1 MIQMLSALETVGLV
15 DREATLFLNYN
26 GGMAQDVLWTAFSSK
41 LVWIPLGV
49 MFVWYLLTKNKGCQR
64 NTILIILATALTVLL
79 CDQISSSIIKPLAAR
94 LRPSHTPGLMTL
106 LHYVDR
112 YRGGLHGF
120 CSSHAVNSFGVAMFV
135 SLCVRRKYI
144 SFLLFLF
151 SFVCRLFPYLSWC
164 TLSWRC
170 RLSCCF
176 GHIDRLPSLAGA
188 LCLTG
193 ESPCLYGPVFWQF
206 YFLIWK
212 KVESAYNRNCKTCQ
226 K

>member
-1 MIQMLSALETVGLV
+1 MIQMLSALETVELV

-64 NTILIILATALTVLL
+64 NTVLIILATALTVLL
-79 CDQISSSIIKPLAAR
+79 CDQITSSIIKPLAAR
-94 LRPSHTPGLMTL
+94 LRPSHTSGLMTL
-106 LHYVDR
+106 LHYVDG

-120 CSSHAVNSFGVAMFV
+120 CSSHAANSFGVAMFV

-151 SFVCRLFPYLSWC
+151 ALCVGYSRIYLGVHYLGDVVFGAVLGILIGYLVYLTIKKILRLMDRTS
-164 TLSWRC
+164 
-170 RLSCCF
+170 
-176 GHIDRLPSLAGA
+176 HRLPHLSRFSVSQLLASLA
-188 LCLTG
+188 LL
-193 ESPCLYGPVFWQF
+193 L
-206 YFLIWK
+206 
-212 KVESAYNRNCKTCQ
+212 R
-226 K
+226 

>member
-41 LVWIPLGV
+41 LVWIPLGL
-49 MFVWYLLTKNKGCQR
+49 MFVLYLLTKNKGCQR
-64 NTILIILATALTVLL
+64 NTVLIILATALTVLL
-79 CDQISSSIIKPLAAR
+79 CDQITSSIIKPLAAR

-106 LHYVDR
+106 LHYVDG

-120 CSSHAVNSFGVAMFV
+120 CSSHAANSFGVAMFV

-151 SFVCRLFPYLSWC
+151 ALCVGYSRIYLGVHYLGDVVFGAVLGILIGYLVYLTIKKLLRLMDRTSHRLF
-164 TLSWRC
+164 
-170 RLSCCF
+170 
-176 GHIDRLPSLAGA
+176 HLPRFSVSQLLAFLA
-188 LCLTG
+188 LL
-193 ESPCLYGPVFWQF
+193 L
-206 YFLIWK
+206 
-212 KVESAYNRNCKTCQ
+212 R
-226 K
+226 